1 MDISNLIMYKPLI
14 MKPVRI
20 SRTELFRTPLERERT
35 LGLWVDRIGQRKGDT
50 FHFDG
55 FRVLGLYAVVGVERG
70 TGILRTASRGT
81 HSVGAGDAILL
92 FPDEGALYHPDV
104 SWDTRW
110 IVWNGPEASVLERLN
125 ELTPANPVIR
135 GGAAAVTTA
144 WNRISP
150 VVTLQDPESLLAR
163 KIALLEMIRD
173 LAALNRPAAGLQ
185 APTWLAGAMRGLT
198 QTEGSHE
205 SLQSLARRLHVSPAH
220 FRRLFKAHTG
230 TSPKAFQLAQRI
242 NKAKE
247 LLTAGRSIKDV
258 AETLGFAD
266 VFHFM
271 RLFRRITGQTAGQF
285 SRRSQLPVHR
295 KPS

>member
-1 MDISNLIMYKPLI
+1 MKKPA
-14 MKPVRI
+14 RI
-20 SRTELFRTPLERERT
+20 SRTELFRTPLERERA

-50 FHFDG
+50 LHPG
-55 FRVLGLYAVVGVERG
+55 AFRVLGLYAAVGVERG
-70 TGILRTASRGT
+70 TGILRTVSHGT
-81 HSVGAGDAILL
+81 HTVGAGDAILL
-92 FPDEGALYHPDV
+92 FPAEGALYHPDV

-110 IVWNGPEASVLERLN
+110 VVWNGPEASILERWN
-125 ELTPANPVIR
+125 ELAPANPVIR
-135 GGAAAVTTA
+135 GGAAAVTAA

-150 VVTLQDPESLLAR
+150 VVTLQDPESLLTR

-173 LAALNRPAAGLQ
+173 LSVLNRPAAGLL
-185 APTWLAGAMRGLT
+185 APPWLAGAMRGLA
-198 QTEGSHE
+198 QVEGPTE

-242 NKAKE
+242 NRAKE

-258 AETLGFAD
+258 AETLEFAD

-285 SRRSQLPVHR
+285 ARRSNAVMHR
-295 KPS
+295 NPS